1 PGGSPGARIGAHHPQ
16 PPKTHLR
23 VDISIRGATL
33 GGPATLARASSSSRQ
48 AAGAA
53 TEPVE
58 LFYWRLLAH
67 QSSTGAPSAPSS
79 TTAPATGHRS
89 AGSRSRWRP
98 RRWRDTGR
106 HQAAS
111 WAYSRDRRSPIAEP
125 PMLALP

>member
-1 PGGSPGARIGAHHPQ
+1 SAATEDASPYRHIDPWSHSGWSRDS
-16 PPKTHLR
+16 R
-23 VDISIRGATL
+23 
-33 GGPATLARASSSSRQ
+33 SSFFVI
-48 AAGAA
+48 AAGAGAA

-67 QSSTGAPSAPSS
+67 QSSTGAPSAPPS

-111 WAYSRDRRSPIAEP
+111 WAYSRDRRSAIGDRRSAIAEP